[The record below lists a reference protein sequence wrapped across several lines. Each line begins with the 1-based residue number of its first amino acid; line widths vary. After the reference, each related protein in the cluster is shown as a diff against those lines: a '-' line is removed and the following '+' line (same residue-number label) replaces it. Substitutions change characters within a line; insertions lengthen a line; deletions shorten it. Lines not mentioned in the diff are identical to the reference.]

1 MAGVYPHG
9 HAEGMTGPVNY
20 WEVTDINASIQ
31 ELLHAGAQVQ
41 QDPRD
46 VGGGK
51 LVATL
56 KDADGNPI
64 GLMQNPR

>member
-1 MAGVYPHG
+1 
-9 HAEGMTGPVNY
+9 MTGPVNY